1 MKDEEIKQAV
11 DEYFKEMLTLDKD
24 YVDHVTDSWI
34 EDAEMWFRAKYIVSS
49 TISSENEPS
58 ELSVFYKLALKKF
71 DEIYDEQFGT
81 RDAILRLHTSIQKL
95 KLLRSDFERDKKF
108 FKTFP
113 TYDNVISTTFNNLC
127 EYMQLLSDIE
137 EGKVESLK
145 K

>member
-1 MKDEEIKQAV
+1 MTNEEIKQAV

-24 YVDHVTDSWI
+24 YVDHVSESYID
-34 EDAEMWFRAKYIVSS
+34 DAECWF
-49 TISSENEPS
+49 
-58 ELSVFYKLALKKF
+58 LAHNNDVTLEEGCEFRQAVRKKF

-137 EGKVESLK
+137 EGKVESLNNK
-145 K
+145 N